1 MRYSLA
7 SSKTEGLGWKAQ
19 VGFDEGIE
27 RTVAWYRDNPVWWE
41 ALRSGEY
48 REYYERQY
56 GTKLAG

>member
-1 MRYSLA
+1 MWGTRSLPGRTA
-7 SSKTEGLGWKAQ
+7 
-19 VGFDEGIE
+19 